1 MRTRVPKTW
10 LALLAIVGLT
20 AGGAANA
27 VPCSPVL
34 VSGGILPSVAC
45 KDGPTGDSSPSAADL
60 NAGFYF
66 GSNTW
71 SLLDTTADGVDA
83 AVWSFSS
90 GSPNGRRL
98 GTFHLA
104 SGLWSNFSK
113 LAVVLNGPGGLWDD
127 DIRWSAYLLPKGHD
141 GAYGWTY
148 DFVHRLRNASIYGVE
163 GRTVPVSEPAGL
175 AIVLLALGAATLVLR
190 RRLARVRR

>member
-1 MRTRVPKTW
+1 MGTRVSKTW
-10 LALLAIVGLT
+10 LGLLAVVGLA

-27 VPCSPVL
+27 VPCSPAVL
-34 VSGGILPSVAC
+34 SGGILPSVAC
-45 KDGPTGDSSPSAADL
+45 KDGPSGDVSPGAADL

-71 SLLDTTADGVDA
+71 SLLDTTADGVDS
-83 AVWSFSS
+83 AVWSFS
-90 GSPNGRRL
+90 GGNPNGRRL

-104 SGLWSNFSK
+104 SGLWGNFSK

-127 DIRWSAYLLPKGHD
+127 DTRWSAYLLPKGYD
-141 GAYGWTY
+141 GVYGWTY

-163 GRTVPVSEPAGL
+163 GRTVSVSEPASL

-190 RRLARVRR
+190 RRLASARR